1 MLDCDVN
8 NLGSDRILRTLGPIL
23 ERTEINPFYEY

>member
-8 NLGSDRILRTLGPIL
+8 NLGSDRILRTLGRIL
-23 ERTEINPFYEY
+23 GRTEISPFDEY

>member
-8 NLGSDRILRTLGPIL
+8 NLGSDRILRTLGQIL

>member
-8 NLGSDRILRTLGPIL
+8 NLGSDRILRTLGRIL
-23 ERTEINPFYEY
+23 ERTEINPFDEY